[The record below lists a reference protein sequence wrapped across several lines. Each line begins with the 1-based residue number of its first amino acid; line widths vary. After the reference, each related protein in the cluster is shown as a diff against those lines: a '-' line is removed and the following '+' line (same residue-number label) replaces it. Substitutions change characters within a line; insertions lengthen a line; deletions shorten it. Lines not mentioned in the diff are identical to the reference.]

1 MLCNIAMLLCYSTL
15 FSLITGA
22 LTTFQTYFFKYLYG
36 YETEE
41 EEDLAGHTY
50 LKEKKNLLSAK
61 VNVEPP
67 LQEFISYQSHTKLR
81 RRSAHTSWRKEK
93 QNKKT
98 PNSLG

>member
-36 YETEE
+36 YKTEE

-50 LKEKKNLLSAK
+50 LKEKKELT
-61 VNVEPP
+61 VR
-67 LQEFISYQSHTKLR
+67 QSQRRTTVARVHKLPESHQTEEKIGTYELEKRKTKQKNPQ
-81 RRSAHTSWRKEK
+81 TV
-93 QNKKT
+93 
-98 PNSLG
+98 